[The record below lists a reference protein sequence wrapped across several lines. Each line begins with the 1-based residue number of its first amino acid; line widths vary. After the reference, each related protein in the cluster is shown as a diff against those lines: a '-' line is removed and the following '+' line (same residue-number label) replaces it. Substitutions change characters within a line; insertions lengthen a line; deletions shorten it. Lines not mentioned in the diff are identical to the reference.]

1 VGVGRGR
8 GGGGSLRCDGE
19 RGEGLWEGMEGKTDG
34 VYGGNERNERWVV
47 MLSLESEDAERM
59 DIGL

>member
-1 VGVGRGR
+1 
-8 GGGGSLRCDGE
+8 
-19 RGEGLWEGMEGKTDG
+19 MEGKTDG